1 MVATDAP
8 LLDRPWVAVRLR
20 HASMDVSLRVTAH
33 RAAIRR
39 GYNPTT
45 GHVMRKLDVT
55 NLSDKITR
63 LRNLGITDLM
73 LSQACEY
80 IEAGDKPGDALKKV
94 LDGRSLTYED
104 RVFVLDQLSDYG
116 EFFS

>member
-1 MVATDAP
+1 MRDS
-8 LLDRPWVAVRLR
+8 VR
-20 HASMDVSLRVTAH
+20 ATAH

-73 LSQACEY
+73 LSQTCEY
-80 IEAGDKPGDALKKV
+80 IAAGDKHEDALDKILV
-94 LDGRSLTYED
+94 GRALTDED
-104 RVFVLDQLSDYG
+104 RVFVLDQLSDYA